1 MLRGEAEL
9 GDPFAKQLVLGLGL
23 LFLGKQGAVEA
34 TVEVCLQASQHC
46 CLCRIS
52 ALSLSVPPNPGPSSV
67 SAASVIG

>member
-34 TVEVCLQASQHC
+34 TVEVCYYLDGMYTRVECHVLDVQQQFSGHC
-46 CLCRIS
+46 LPLVFLCEY
-52 ALSLSVPPNPGPSSV
+52 
-67 SAASVIG
+67 

>member
-34 TVEVCLQASQHC
+34 TVEVCC
-46 CLCRIS
+46 CLDGMYTRVF
-52 ALSLSVPPNPGPSSV
+52 SVVCLMCSKQFSRQCLPLV
-67 SAASVIG
+67 FLCEC